1 MDQRTQDA
9 LSRTSRLVNQ
19 QFFAGNADEGAIGLA
34 LPKLAIAIVADE
46 RNASSASA
54 QTLIV
59 TLSALIARMG
69 IGVQVEC
76 PDVALVAPQP
86 PLRGARLRSA
96 LVELGSDLIPGVPLA
111 PQLERPPLITFVIGD
126 TACRRSGALRLTGGD
141 WDLAI
146 EPAAAAASQPWR
158 ATLPFGALACAPTA
172 AAEGLRAALPALAEL
187 IGIELEAGAHRL
199 DTGQAIRLDLRD
211 WFPGVIG
218 ARLDAVDAISGGAIT
233 SAALYVLLRVPGLT
247 GALRVVEA
255 EPLDLSNLNRYM
267 LSRESLNGVAKI
279 AMLEGF
285 TRPGFEI
292 TGMRRRFENETLNL
306 VGPLAQRVLVGVDH
320 IPSRWLAQRHA
331 PSWVGVGATQS
342 LESMVSAHLPGE
354 PCSGCLH
361 PREPEVDETVPTI
374 SFVSFW
380 AGLLLALEL
389 LSEAGGARADDQAL
403 LCWPFGWDGPHLMR
417 LPVAAQ
423 AHCPVRCPA
432 SRRSAA

>member
-1 MDQRTQDA
+1 MDQRTQEA
-9 LSRTSRLVNQ
+9 LSRTSRLINQ
-19 QFFAGNADEGAIGLA
+19 QFFAGKADERAIGLA

-54 QTLIV
+54 QTLIA
-59 TLSALIARMG
+59 TLAALIARMG
-69 IGVQVEC
+69 IGVQLEC
-76 PDVALVAPQP
+76 PDVTLAAPQP

-96 LVELGSDLIPGVPLA
+96 LVELGSDLIPGVPVA
-111 PQLERPPLITFVIGD
+111 PQLERPARITFVIGD
-126 TACRRSGALRLTGGD
+126 TACRRSGAMRLTGGD
-141 WDLAI
+141 WDFAT
-146 EPAAAAASQPWR
+146 EPAATAAGQPWR

-172 AAEGLRAALPALAEL
+172 VAEGLRAALPALAEL
-187 IGIELEAGAHRL
+187 IGTALVAGAHRL
-199 DTGQAIRLDLRD
+199 DTGRAIRLDLRS
-211 WFPGVIG
+211 WFPGLIG
-218 ARLDAVDAISGGAIT
+218 GRLGAVDAISGGAIT
-233 SAALYVLLRVPGLT
+233 SAVIYVLLRVPGLT

-267 LSRESLNGVAKI
+267 LSRASLNGVAKV

-292 TGMRRRFENETLNL
+292 KGVTERFEDEAMEL

-320 IPSRWLAQRHA
+320 IPSRWLVQRHA

-342 LESMVSAHLPGE
+342 LESMISAHVPGE

-361 PREPEVDETVPTI
+361 PREPDADEIVPTI

-389 LSEAGGARADDQAL
+389 LNEAGGARHDDQAL
-403 LCWPFGWDGPHLMR
+403 LCWPFGWEGPHLMR

-423 AHCPVRCPA
+423 PHCPVGCPS